1 MPEAES
7 EAGIVHFRPL
17 LQHHAEPALP
27 ILLHDSSSSDDLKVQ
42 QLGARAD
49 QTARCRME
57 FTEQQA
63 SSLAAPAADHQ
74 LSPLRLATFWVSKSS
89 LHPKICL
96 SRDAFLCGSFYLLSP
111 AAEWGPMQAL
121 QHLEWPQHFLER
133 LFALSS
139 PFPSRDDADSLTSC
153 RLRPILRHLAE
164 WVHHLEV

>member
-7 EAGIVHFRPL
+7 EAENVHFRPL
-17 LQHHAEPALP
+17 LLHHAEPALP
-27 ILLHDSSSSDDLKVQ
+27 ILLHDSSGSDDLRVQ

-63 SSLAAPAADHQ
+63 APAADHQ
-74 LSPLRLATFWVSKSS
+74 LIPLRLATFWVSKPS

-96 SRDAFLCGSFYLLSP
+96 SLDAFLCGSFYLLSP
-111 AAEWGPMQAL
+111 AAEWDPMQAL
-121 QHLEWPQHFLER
+121 QHPEWPQHFLER